1 MNTSKDRQE
10 KRDIENFEDI
20 KMLVDSF
27 YDLVQKDELIGPI
40 FDEKIQNRWPEHLET
55 MYTFWETL
63 LLDNHSYKGKPF
75 PPHADLPV
83 EKEHFD
89 KWLSLFEKTLNRLF
103 EGRRTDEALWRAQ
116 NIALMFQRKIKYI
129 RENPDKPLL
138 I

>member
-1 MNTSKDRQE
+1 MSESKDRQE
-10 KRDIENFEDI
+10 KRDIESFDDI
-20 KMLVDSF
+20 KVLIDTF
-27 YDLVQKDELIGPI
+27 YDSVQKDELIGPI

-63 LLDNHSYKGKPF
+63 LLGNHSYKGKPF

-83 EKEHFD
+83 EKEHFER
-89 KWLSLFEKTLNRLF
+89 WLSLFEKTLNTLF

-116 NIALMFQRKIKYI
+116 NIALMFQRKIKHI